1 MHFSVSFILLTQ
13 VRNLFMCTT
22 EINLKLSLARNLLN
36 IDLITCKKVLTKR
49 KYFHSNSAFEV
60 EMNLINSMCFK
71 KLKE

>member
-1 MHFSVSFILLTQ
+1 
-13 VRNLFMCTT
+13 MCTT